1 MENLSEQIDMNTEI
15 EQYERIQEYLR
26 GRMSDED
33 CLAFE
38 RDLRTDEDL
47 CRQYENLYILAR
59 SINKVNQEVDLR
71 IALEKAEQQ
80 TAESTDAPMNN
91 SALETELNQ
100 VEQELRMMG
109 VPVDEPKRKSIQG
122 IKKQISRFFST
133 LAQWFIPS
141 GNVSAQSSEGN
152 TVVFPLSYASRM
164 AISFAV
170 AASLALAI
178 ILPYNHSV
186 GMSGYN
192 YAPSYV
198 ELSSFRGSS
207 SDMLEKAINSYNNG
221 DYDQA
226 FSYLEEAK
234 NSIESTLARL
244 GDDDSDVIAKQGLY
258 DDLYQIEW
266 YRALVLMKDKKV
278 KKAKRAL
285 RAISGSN
292 SPFAKEA
299 LDIIDN
305 VY

>member
-1 MENLSEQIDMNTEI
+1 MSEI
-15 EQYERIQEYLR
+15 EQFERIQEYLR
-26 GRMSDED
+26 GGMSDED
-33 CLAFE
+33 RGVFE
-38 RDLRTDEDL
+38 SDLVVDDSLRK
-47 CRQYENLYILAR
+47 QYEQLSLLAR
-59 SINKVNQEVDLR
+59 SIKKANQESELRKAIKETEKR
-71 IALEKAEQQ
+71 IAGGSAMIQDESELQAELE
-80 TAESTDAPMNN
+80 
-91 SALETELNQ
+91 L

-109 VPVDEPKRKSIQG
+109 VPVDEPKRSSVQG
-122 IKKQISRFFST
+122 IREWIARFFNA

-141 GNVSAQSSEGN
+141 GNVFAQSSEGN
-152 TVVFPLSYASRM
+152 TTVFSLSYASRM